1 MGWAWAWAW
10 AWTWPRIDLGF
21 QPVGYVCNWIVQELK
36 SLSNSSDFPLG
47 HVLYQAELK
56 QNGSWS
62 WKVQFNTKTECL
74 NFPRMNVHPAER
86 SDLQDGSRCARVQMS
101 GTPLR

>member
-1 MGWAWAWAW
+1 MGW
-10 AWTWPRIDLGF
+10 AWTWPRIRLGLSARRLCD
-21 QPVGYVCNWIVQELK
+21 YVCNWIVQELK

-56 QNGSWS
+56 QNSSWS

-74 NFPRMNVHPAER
+74 NFP
-86 SDLQDGSRCARVQMS
+86 
-101 GTPLR
+101 